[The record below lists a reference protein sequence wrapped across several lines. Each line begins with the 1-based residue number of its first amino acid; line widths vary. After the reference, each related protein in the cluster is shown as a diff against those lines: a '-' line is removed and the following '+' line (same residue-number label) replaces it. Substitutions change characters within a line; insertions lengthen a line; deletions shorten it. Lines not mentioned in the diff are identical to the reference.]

1 MELFIAKRHLRS
13 KFSSRQACSHGLT
26 GTLKYFPACSPH
38 FGTLCLR
45 HQKTGGSMRF
55 LLGSLLLL
63 GFASSQAAQITKTT
77 FAFPGRVEIH
87 VQPELA
93 ELDVLFVIDDS
104 ASMTDHQRNLSGNI
118 PNLVKAV
125 MGQGVHIHAG
135 VTTTTP
141 VQDCY
146 GNACGGKFNGPML
159 DSKNADFISRLNE
172 SLNVGTRGS
181 ANEMPLD
188 TAVAALSDA
197 AALADHPDFYR
208 SRAHLALIFLTDADD
223 QSVNHTPEKFAA
235 FFKGLKSNSQ
245 QLSVHSIQ
253 AMKAFECQSEDFG
266 PVLTTAVGL
275 LNGKM
280 YNICSPDYGT
290 QLGNIG
296 ADLSRKVT
304 REIPLTTIPDVPSI
318 VVAYGSTVLEKGDLH
333 HGWVYNSVT
342 NMVVLGDMIDWSAL
356 KGDELVVSFIPK
368 DWK

>member
-1 MELFIAKRHLRS
+1 
-13 KFSSRQACSHGLT
+13 
-26 GTLKYFPACSPH
+26 
-38 FGTLCLR
+38 
-45 HQKTGGSMRF
+45 MRF
-55 LLGSLLLL
+55 LLGSILLLS
-63 GFASSQAAQITKTT
+63 FSTSQAAQITKTT

-93 ELDVLFVIDDS
+93 ELDVLFVVDDS
-104 ASMTDHQRNLSGNI
+104 ASMTEHQRNLSSNI
-118 PNLVKAV
+118 PKLAQAV
-125 MGQGVHIHAG
+125 MSQGVHIHAG

-141 VQDCY
+141 FHECSYKNV
-146 GNACGGKFNGPML
+146 CGGKFNGPMM

-181 ANEMPLD
+181 ATEMPLD
-188 TAVAALSDA
+188 MAVAALSDT

-208 SRAHLALIFLTDADD
+208 SSAHLALIFLTDADD
-223 QSVNHTPEKFAA
+223 QSVHHTPEKFAA

-266 PVLTTAVGL
+266 PNLTTAVGL
-275 LNGKM
+275 LNGKT

-290 QLGNIG
+290 QLGDIG

-318 VVAYGSTVLEKGDLH
+318 IVTYGSTVLEKGDLH
-333 HGWVYNSVT
+333 YGWVYNSVT
-342 NMVVLGDMIDWSAL
+342 NMVVLGDLIDWSSMQ
-356 KGDELVVSFIPK
+356 GSELVVSFIPK